1 MGTPGRNNRRFVAG
15 NARNQP
21 QQTDLRARQFTS
33 GPETPTTPT
42 DSSPLRRLRSFL
54 PDAEEGSFSGRNLRA
69 YQRGGRMY
77 LFASVSPRIA
87 ACKTLYEYPL
97 EINRTH
103 TRLPRRKLE
112 KGREGTARGCSAG
125 EAREIAKRPGIFTCG
140 S

>member
-87 ACKTLYEYPL
+87 ACKTLYEYIHWKL
-97 EINRTH
+97 TERTH
-103 TRLPRRKLE
+103 ASRDENSRRDA
-112 KGREGTARGCSAG
+112 KGRQEVAAR
-125 EAREIAKRPGIFTCG
+125 ARPER
-140 S
+140 